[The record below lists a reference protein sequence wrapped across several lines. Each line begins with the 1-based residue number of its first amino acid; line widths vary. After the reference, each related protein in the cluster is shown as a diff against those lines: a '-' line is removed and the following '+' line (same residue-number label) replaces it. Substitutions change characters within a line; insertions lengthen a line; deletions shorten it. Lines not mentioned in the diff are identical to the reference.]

1 MGIDKII
8 LEHDIKMDIA
18 YVPYFKYTKVTNINV
33 KYSDILSRLNK
44 RPPIDEKGNNGSIIG
59 GKTDGTKVKGS
70 VLTRTMLTLDYDD
83 LEPHVDF
90 FNEVSSKLD
99 CSFCVYTTT
108 SHVPEA
114 PRYRLFIPLDKAY
127 QLTESEY
134 AGVVDHI
141 ANNVIKIDGIDE
153 HSNEIVRV
161 MHLPTVL
168 TNESEYIFK
177 YQDEELLNINSILDK
192 VQNTIVVKT
201 PTKKRDD
208 SYWAEIAFGVPDGN
222 RNQALA
228 SLIGLLL
235 RRYVPPELVYGLVSA
250 WAQQCNPPLS
260 DETVNTTFNSIFNK
274 HKRNTKK
281 GVKK

>member
-18 YVPYFKYTKVTNINV
+18 HVPYFKYTKVTNININ
-33 KYSDILSRLNK
+33 YSDILSRLNK
-44 RPPIDEKGNNGSIIG
+44 RPPVDEKGNNGSIIG
-59 GKTDGTKVKGS
+59 GKTDGTKIKGS
-70 VLTRTMLTLDYDD
+70 VLNRTMLTLDYDD
-83 LEPHVDF
+83 LEPHIDF

-177 YQDEELLNINSILDK
+177 YQDEELLNINSILEK
-192 VQNTIVVKT
+192 VQNTIVVKA
-201 PTKKRDD
+201 PTKKRDS
-208 SYWAEIAFGVPDGN
+208 SYWRDLAFGVGEGE

-228 SLIGLLL
+228 SISGYLL
-235 RRYVPPELVYGLVSA
+235 RRYVDAHLVYGLVTA
-250 WAQQCNPPLS
+250 WGKSCNPPMDDS
-260 DETVNTTFNSIFNK
+260 EINKTFNSILKK
-274 HKRNTKK
+274 HMNN
-281 GVKK
+281 

>member
-1 MGIDKII
+1 MGTDKII

-18 YVPYFKYTKVTNINV
+18 YVPYYKYKKVTNINLN
-33 KYSDILSRLNK
+33 YSDILSRLNK

-70 VLTRTMLTLDYDD
+70 VINRTMITLDYDD
-83 LEPHVDF
+83 LEPHIDF

-99 CSFCVYTTT
+99 YSFCVYTTT

-127 QLTESEY
+127 NLTENEY

-141 ANNVIKIDGIDE
+141 ANNIIKLDGLDE

-161 MHLPTVL
+161 MHLPTLL
-168 TNESEYIFK
+168 TDESEYIFK
-177 YQDEELLNINSILDK
+177 YQDEGLLNIKPILDK
-192 VQNTIVVKT
+192 VQNTIVINA
-201 PTKKRDD
+201 PNKKHDD
-208 SYWAEIAFGVPDGN
+208 TYWAEIAFGAPDGS

-235 RRYVPPELVYGLVSA
+235 RRYVPPELVYGLAIA
-250 WAQQCNPPLS
+250 WSQQCSPPI
-260 DETVNTTFNSIFNK
+260 DEIEVNNTFNSIFNK
-274 HKRNTKK
+274 HKRNTGK

>member
-18 YVPYFKYTKVTNINV
+18 HVPYFKYTKVTNININ
-33 KYSDILSRLNK
+33 YSDILSRLNK
-44 RPPIDEKGNNGSIIG
+44 RPPVDEKGNNGSIIG
-59 GKTDGTKVKGS
+59 GKTDGTKIKGS
-70 VLTRTMLTLDYDD
+70 VLNRTMLTLDYDD
-83 LEPHVDF
+83 LEPHIDF

-134 AGVVDHI
+134 AGVVDHV

-192 VQNTIVVKT
+192 VQNTIVVKA
-201 PTKKRDD
+201 PTKKRDS
-208 SYWAEIAFGVPDGN
+208 SYWRDLAFGVGEGE

-228 SLIGLLL
+228 SISGYLL
-235 RRYVPPELVYGLVSA
+235 RRYVDAHLVYGLVTA
-250 WAQQCNPPLS
+250 WGKSCNPPMDDS
-260 DETVNTTFNSIFNK
+260 EINKTFNSILKK
-274 HKRNTKK
+274 HMNN
-281 GVKK
+281 